1 VLPPERLQHR
11 VPRTRDRHCR
21 AHVVT
26 FDTLA
31 LVKVGGKYWI
41 KNSRTPADSAAVA
54 AAVVLNE
61 GRVLL
66 CDERRRAR
74 PVLAVPAGKIAPGES
89 AAVAA
94 VRETREETGLLVKA
108 VRVLGRRIHP
118 TTGRSM
124 IYVACRMVGGT
135 ARVEAED
142 EVAEVLWCARNA
154 LNDRVSGPLHPI
166 VQRYLD
172 ADRVRRMSKPLRLTM
187 PT

>member
-1 VLPPERLQHR
+1 V
-11 VPRTRDRHCR
+11 
-21 AHVVT
+21 
-26 FDTLA
+26 
-31 LVKVGGKYWI
+31 
-41 KNSRTPADSAAVA
+41 
-54 AAVVLNE
+54 
-61 GRVLL
+61 
-66 CDERRRAR
+66 RRASSSATC
-74 PVLAVPAGKIAPGES
+74 PGSPAGKIAPGES

-154 LNDRVSGPLHPI
+154 LNDRVSGPLHPHSPA
-166 VQRYLD
+166 LP
-172 ADRVRRMSKPLRLTM
+172 RRR
-187 PT
+187 